1 MKHSPLR
8 RSLLLAGLTLP
19 LVTLTSP
26 VWAAALSAS
35 LDNQLA
41 ELERTANGRLGVALI
56 NTANGSKVQYRGGQR
71 FPFCSTF
78 KLMLTAAVLGQS
90 QSLLGLLDKHIRYHE
105 SDLLSYAPITRKNLA
120 QGMTVSQLCA
130 ATIQYSDNTAANL
143 LIKELGGLEAINQF
157 ARSIG
162 DQTFRLDRWEP
173 ELNTALP
180 NDPRD
185 TTTPAAMAASIHKLV
200 LGEAL
205 KTPQREQLVVWLKGN
220 TTGDATIRAGVPTD
234 WIVGDKTGSGDY
246 GTTNDVAVIWPSQ
259 GAPLVL
265 VLYFTQRQND
275 AESRRD
281 VLASAT
287 SQGLFP
293 LFPKLPYSR

>member
-8 RSLLLAGLTLP
+8 RSLLLAGLTVPLLNFTLP
-19 LVTLTSP
+19 S
-26 VWAAALSAS
+26 WAAGAKMS

-41 ELERTANGRLGVALI
+41 ELEKSSNGRLGLALI
-56 NTANGSKVQYRGGQR
+56 NTDKGTKVHYRGGQR

-78 KLMLTAAVLGQS
+78 KLMLAAAVLGHSQS
-90 QSLLGLLDKHIRYHE
+90 QPNLLSKHIIYRE
-105 SDLLSYAPITRKNLA
+105 SDLLDYAPITRKHLA
-120 QGMTVSQLCA
+120 QGMTVAELCA

-143 LIKELGGLEAINQF
+143 LIKQLGGLEAVNQF

-185 TTTPAAMAASIHKLV
+185 TTTPAAMAASVNKLV
-200 LGEAL
+200 LGDAL
-205 KTPQREQLVVWLKGN
+205 AAPQQEQLALWLKGN
-220 TTGDATIRAGVPTD
+220 TTGAATIRAGAPTD
-234 WIVGDKTGSGDY
+234 WVIGDKTGSGDY
-246 GTTNDVAVIWPSQ
+246 GTTNDVAVLWPAK

-265 VLYFTQRQND
+265 VVYFTQLKKE
-275 AESRRD
+275 AEPRRD
-281 VLASAT
+281 VLAAAT
-287 SQGLFP
+287 KIVLAH
-293 LFPKLPYSR
+293 LT